1 MTMRIDFGRRRL
13 AKVVASRATECASCS
28 TTLICIVG
36 HVLYCCRVSP
46 VAFAKKLVVNRHVQ
60 NVSVR
65 LRAGGFYGRLVCAVD
80 LGINCYRVTCVP
92 CNVDEEIGS

>member
-60 NVSVR
+60 TYRSVFA
-65 LRAGGFYGRLVCAVD
+65 LEGSPDD
-80 LGINCYRVTCVP
+80 LSAPLTWN
-92 CNVDEEIGS
+92 